1 MRRFFQR
8 QVHKPPS
15 HITTT
20 TNTTTP
26 IKLSPL
32 DIPLILDIIFSFL
45 NDRAIRYTVDLV
57 LSDGPFTEDPD
68 KPLRDLLVR
77 HQEEYQRQ
85 LEQRNCIPI
94 DKRQPTPY
102 NYSPLRELKIQVAVQ
117 YETTIDSIPFPPS
130 LTSLNLVFIN
140 SRTSSEDLGKIIR
153 RCTLLEHLSIV
164 AEQSLGQNLLW
175 TALEHDSQA
184 PLPLRSFT
192 LRNISF
198 SQFDLENMLSFTPRL
213 KSLELMSMDSQT
225 FPGYNW
231 TGPLDHVKALSI
243 TLNSVPFPE
252 YGLQAHLEIT
262 SRLAEICPA
271 TSRWMLWAPNLT
283 PSSLVAL
290 TLRTSFLT
298 TLELHWKL
306 REEGHPLCCSNEL
319 KDAPRLLQDLLCT
332 SPLLIHLKTLKAVV
346 WPEHM
351 DLFDRGR
358 PETLATAAQKPLILP
373 AIWVCRGLERLHIE
387 IHEELFIDTPVDGDD
402 LLFYTSLNLR
412 LMGGFCLLS
421 RLKYLQRVRIKSNN
435 NEDLISGVSEEMDV
449 NWITTSG
456 RKDKFKRMRRN
467 EVEKWRKAREQEDQK
482 ESSRPPQRPPA
493 IAKKSD
499 TEIWHQLR
507 HIGLLSDVEE
517 MVREIDTTDFVPFPS
532 LERICFR
539 SSILRRP
546 EDELG
551 RHFPPKHRYVKFIG
565 RK

>member
-20 TNTTTP
+20 TNTATP

-45 NDRAIRYTVDLV
+45 NDRAIRYTVALV
-57 LSDGPFTEDPD
+57 CRQWFAINQNRLCRTVALDDMWSRQSLDRLVPRLVGACRLECHLVSDGPFTEDPD
-68 KPLRDLLVR
+68 KSPRDLLVR

-94 DKRQPTPY
+94 DKRQPTLY

-198 SQFDLENMLSFTPRL
+198 SQFDLENMLSFTSRL

-231 TGPLDHVKALSI
+231 TGLLDHVKALGI
-243 TLNSVPFPE
+243 TLNSVHFPE

-271 TSRWMLWAPNLT
+271 TSRWMLWAPDLT

-358 PETLATAAQKPLILP
+358 PETLATAAQKPLVLP

-387 IHEELFIDTPVDGDD
+387 IHGSFNSRNLYGYISRVLPQLEELFIDTPVDGDD

-421 RLKYLQRVRIKSNN
+421 RLKYLQRVRTKSNN

-467 EVEKWRKAREQEDQK
+467 EV
-482 ESSRPPQRPPA
+482 
-493 IAKKSD
+493 
-499 TEIWHQLR
+499 
-507 HIGLLSDVEE
+507 
-517 MVREIDTTDFVPFPS
+517 
-532 LERICFR
+532 
-539 SSILRRP
+539 P
-546 EDELG
+546 E
-551 RHFPPKHRYVKFIG
+551 
-565 RK
+565 